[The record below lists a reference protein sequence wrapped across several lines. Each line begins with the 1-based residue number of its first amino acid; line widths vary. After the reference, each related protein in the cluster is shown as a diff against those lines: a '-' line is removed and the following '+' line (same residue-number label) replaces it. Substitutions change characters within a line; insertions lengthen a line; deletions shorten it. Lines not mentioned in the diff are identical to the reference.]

1 VLGLEVGKYG
11 IFYWSP
17 VSIFASRKGAEAQLN
32 MLSCF
37 FGSRTFYGIGLKITR
52 LGAE

>member
-17 VSIFASRKGAEAQLN
+17 VSIFASRKGAEAQLICC
-32 MLSCF
+32 LAFSE
-37 FGSRTFYGIGLKITR
+37 
-52 LGAE
+52 AELFMA